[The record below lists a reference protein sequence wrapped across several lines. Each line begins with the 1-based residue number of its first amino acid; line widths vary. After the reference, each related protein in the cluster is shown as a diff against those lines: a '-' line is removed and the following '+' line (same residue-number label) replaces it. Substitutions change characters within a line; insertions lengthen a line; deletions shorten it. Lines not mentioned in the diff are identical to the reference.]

1 MKKNLAILL
10 TMVVATTLLF
20 NMCTASP
27 KYGEGTFVEISTD
40 YGDITIKLYD
50 ETPKHRDNFVKL
62 VNEGWYNES
71 IFHRIIKDFMIQG
84 GGATDGKNDPDY
96 RVDAEILPQLF
107 HKKGVLAAARQGDGV
122 NPERA
127 SSSCQF
133 YIVQGKVFSDS
144 ELTAAEDRAGRPI
157 TEEQKEVYK
166 TIGGTPHLDGA
177 YTVFGEI
184 VKGLDVVDKI
194 AAVETAKG
202 DRPVKEIKMAVK
214 IVR

>member
-1 MKKNLAILL
+1 MKKNLTLLL

-20 NMCTASP
+20 NMCTTSA

-40 YGDITIKLYD
+40 YGNIVIKLYD

-62 VNEGWYNES
+62 VNEGWYDGS

-84 GGATDGKNDPDY
+84 GGSATDGNDPDY
-96 RVDAEILPQLF
+96 RVDAEILSQFF
-107 HKKGVLAAARQGDGV
+107 HKKGVLAAARKGDQV

-133 YIVQGKVFSDS
+133 YIVQGRVFNDSD
-144 ELTAAEDRAGRPI
+144 LATAEARAGRPI
-157 TEEQKEVYK
+157 TEDQKEVYK

-177 YTVFGEI
+177 YTVFGEVI
-184 VKGLDVVDKI
+184 EGLDVVDKI
-194 AAVETAKG
+194 ATVETGMG
-202 DRPVKEIKMAVK
+202 DKPVKEIKMSIK